1 MLISNQPDF
10 SGAIWESYATS
21 RAWALG
27 SNMVVYVRFRDNA
40 GNVSVTYSAS
50 RPSNWSVFLPLILK

>member
-1 MLISNQPDF
+1 MLISNLPDF
-10 SGAIWESYATS
+10 AGAVWEAYSTS
-21 RAWALG
+21 RAWTLD
-27 SNMVVYVRFRDNA
+27 SNNTVYVQFRDNA